1 MFDRV
6 EGFDWDDGNAR
17 KSVAKHGVTQQEA
30 EQVFLNGP
38 VAVSLD
44 TEHSQTEPRYHAVG
58 RTDLG
63 RLIHVT
69 FTLRMNVT
77 RIRVISARSASRR
90 ERTIHDEKA

>member
-44 TEHSQTEPRYHAVG
+44 T
-58 RTDLG
+58 
-63 RLIHVT
+63 
-69 FTLRMNVT
+69 
-77 RIRVISARSASRR
+77 
-90 ERTIHDEKA
+90 